1 MFNFQSGDINIVL
14 SVLNMKLRDE
24 FSDLD
29 DLVKT
34 LSVNKEEL
42 LKRMNENGYYYSEGN
57 NQFKRKWF

>member
-14 SVLNMKLRDE
+14 SMLNMKLRDE

-42 LKRMNENGYYYSEGN
+42 LKRMNDNGYYYSQGN
-57 NQFKRKWF
+57 NQFKRK

>member
-14 SVLNMKLRDE
+14 SMLNMKLRDE

-34 LSVNKEEL
+34 LSVNK
-42 LKRMNENGYYYSEGN
+42 
-57 NQFKRKWF
+57 